1 MPCFEGLQGRSSEVV
16 CVVVLYAF
24 DLLYVDGYDLTA
36 CPLIARKALLKGI
49 LPKVNTGRI
58 RYTEHFLGS
67 GKQLFGVIEKM
78 QLEGMVAKRKDSV
91 YSGGRS
97 RFWQKIKTSAGRTEM
112 QKRSE
117 AWR

>member
-1 MPCFEGLQGRSSEVV
+1 LKDYTGEVARLPA
-16 CVVVLYAF
+16 VVFYAF

-36 CPLIARKALLKGI
+36 CPLIARKVLLKRI
-49 LPKVNTGRI
+49 LPKGKAGRI
-58 RYTEHFLGS
+58 RYTKHFLGS
-67 GKQLFGVIEKM
+67 GERLFGVIERM

-91 YSGGRS
+91 YSRGRS
-97 RFWQKIKTSAGRTEM
+97 RFWQKITTIAGRTDM